1 MSVLF
6 LKKSN
11 LTKLIFAIFLAL
23 PISYLN
29 FNELNFHGDY
39 NYFKQVYND
48 LRISF
53 IPQQISILETKFG
66 ATLDP
71 LLVLIFF
78 IAEFI
83 LSYEQFIFI
92 LSVLLFYIYIEFIY
106 KKKNNLLFFLF
117 IISSYYICAISAAS
131 PKNILALIFFMLSL
145 KNFDNKKFFLYY
157 YCSFFTHSAASVIFF
172 LISFIFLKK
181 DFYKILFDIKKIIIL
196 IIPIFLSFFSI
207 YDKIYGYNILVQ
219 NKSSNQVVLIDN
231 SYDKKEKKTHEFEKS
246 KFIKWIK
253 TEVDKSKKILK
264 KKYVYNLLE
273 IPSSLRSIIKFEKKT
288 DYSQKVGE
296 VVNNSN
302 YWFNLSLS
310 FSIYDLL
317 KLFMITVIIMSL
329 NRYYNT
335 YLGMILVYFL
345 VGLGLPRI
353 YMFIHLLIIYLV
365 LKSDIKIY
373 RFNFYSIIFF
383 SYIFY
388 FFLKN
393 IIFLITFYNT
403 GFIYF

>member
-11 LTKLIFAIFLAL
+11 LTKLILSILITL

-29 FNELNFHGDY
+29 FNQLNFHGDY
-39 NYFKQVYND
+39 DYFKAVYND

-92 LSVLLFYIYIEFIY
+92 LSVLLFYIYIEFTY

-131 PKNILALIFFMLSL
+131 PKNILVLIFFMLSL

-157 YCSFFTHSAASVIFF
+157 YCSFFIHSASSVIFF

-196 IIPIFLSFFSI
+196 IIPIFLSFF
-207 YDKIYGYNILVQ
+207 
-219 NKSSNQVVLIDN
+219 
-231 SYDKKEKKTHEFEKS
+231 
-246 KFIKWIK
+246 
-253 TEVDKSKKILK
+253 
-264 KKYVYNLLE
+264 
-273 IPSSLRSIIKFEKKT
+273 
-288 DYSQKVGE
+288 
-296 VVNNSN
+296 
-302 YWFNLSLS
+302 
-310 FSIYDLL
+310 
-317 KLFMITVIIMSL
+317 LFMIKSMATIFWS
-329 NRYYNT
+329 
-335 YLGMILVYFL
+335 
-345 VGLGLPRI
+345 RI
-353 YMFIHLLIIYLV
+353 KV
-365 LKSDIKIY
+365 QIKL
-373 RFNFYSIIFF
+373 F
-383 SYIFY
+383 
-388 FFLKN
+388 
-393 IIFLITFYNT
+393 
-403 GFIYF
+403 